1 VRGVGASFTS
11 AGVTTVCFSDDLLST
26 LSNQSASLYCQVPS
40 CSRPSVTG
48 MLSWVWVSALLMWA
62 GMSSGPSSLPGYNA
76 RQPEHAAEQDE
87 FMRVS

>member
-1 VRGVGASFTS
+1 MP
-11 AGVTTVCFSDDLLST
+11 
-26 LSNQSASLYCQVPS
+26 CQVPS

-87 FMRVS
+87 FMRVRNRGVAEGDELSAGDA

>member
-1 VRGVGASFTS
+1 MRRGAVLEQEDA
-11 AGVTTVCFSDDLLST
+11 L
-26 LSNQSASLYCQVPS
+26 QVPS
-40 CSRPSVTG
+40 CSRPSVRG

-87 FMRVS
+87 FMRVRNRGVAEGDELSAGHA